1 MKRKLMAGELEPKKE
16 NWIESTRSYLGD
28 IRSEMKR
35 VTWPN
40 RERVQST
47 TLVVIVSVF
56 IFAAYFKIV
65 DTILQKT
72 VVAAEAALVK

>member
-1 MKRKLMAGELEPKKE
+1 MAGELEKKQQ
-16 NWIESTRSYLGD
+16 NWIESTRSYRGD

-35 VTWPN
+35 VTWPS

-47 TLVVIVSVF
+47 TLVVIISVF

-65 DTILQKT
+65 DSILQKT
-72 VVAAEAALVK
+72 VVAAEAALVKY

>member
-1 MKRKLMAGELEPKKE
+1 MAGELEVKQ
-16 NWIESTRSYLGD
+16 NWIESTRSYLND

-40 RERVQST
+40 REKVQST

-56 IFAAYFKIV
+56 IFAAYFKVV
-65 DTILQKT
+65 DTILTKT
-72 VVAAEAALVK
+72 VVAAESALVKQ

>member
-1 MKRKLMAGELEPKKE
+1 MAGELDKKQQ

-47 TLVVIVSVF
+47 TLVVIISVF
-56 IFAAYFKIV
+56 IFAAYFKVV
-65 DTILQKT
+65 DTILEKT
-72 VVAAEAALVK
+72 IVAAETALVR

>member
-1 MKRKLMAGELEPKKE
+1 MAGELEPKKSSFID
-16 NWIESTRSYLGD
+16 NTRTYLSD

-47 TLVVIVSVF
+47 TLVVMVSVF
-56 IFAAYFKIV
+56 IFAAYFEVV
-65 DTILQKT
+65 DTVLQKT
-72 VVAAEAALVK
+72 VLKVEQVLTK

>member
-1 MKRKLMAGELEPKKE
+1 MAGELEPKKN
-16 NWIESTRSYLGD
+16 NWIEDTRSYLGD

-40 RERVQST
+40 RDRVQST
-47 TLVVIVSVF
+47 TMVVIVSVF

-65 DTILQKT
+65 DTVIERT
-72 VVAAEAALVK
+72 VVKVEQSLIK

>member
-1 MKRKLMAGELEPKKE
+1 MAGELDKKQE

-35 VTWPN
+35 VTWPS

-47 TLVVIVSVF
+47 TAVVIVSVF

-65 DTILQKT
+65 DTVLEKT
-72 VVAAEAALVK
+72 IVAAETALVK

>member
-1 MKRKLMAGELEPKKE
+1 MAGELEPKQS
-16 NWIESTRSYLGD
+16 WIENTRSYLQD

-35 VTWPN
+35 VTWPS

-47 TLVVIVSVF
+47 TIVVIVSVF

-65 DTILQKT
+65 DTVLTKT
-72 VVAAEAALVK
+72 VVAAESALVKQ

>member
-1 MKRKLMAGELEPKKE
+1 MAGELEVKQ
-16 NWIESTRSYLGD
+16 NWIESTRSYLND

-35 VTWPN
+35 VTWPS

-56 IFAAYFKIV
+56 IFAAYFKLV
-65 DTILQKT
+65 DTILTKT
-72 VVAAEAALVK
+72 VVAAESALVKQ

>member
-1 MKRKLMAGELEPKKE
+1 MAGELEGKQ
-16 NWIESTRSYLGD
+16 NWIESTRSYLHD

-40 RERVQST
+40 REKVQST

-56 IFAAYFKIV
+56 IFAAYFYTVDKILV
-65 DTILQKT
+65 KT
-72 VVAAEAALVK
+72 VVAAQAALVKR

>member
-1 MKRKLMAGELEPKKE
+1 MAGELDKKQE
-16 NWIESTRSYLGD
+16 NWIESTRAYLGD

-35 VTWPN
+35 VTWPS

-65 DTILQKT
+65 DSILQKT
-72 VVAAEAALVK
+72 VVAAEAALVKP

>member
-1 MKRKLMAGELEPKKE
+1 MAGEIVEAKKK
-16 NWIESTRSYLGD
+16 NWIEDTRAYLND

-40 RERVQST
+40 RDRVEST
-47 TLVVIVSVF
+47 TVVVLVSVF

-65 DTILQKT
+65 DWAVQHS
-72 VVAAEAALVK
+72 VVAFQQRLLR

>member
-1 MKRKLMAGELEPKKE
+1 MAAELEVKKE
-16 NWIESTRSYLGD
+16 SWIESTRSYLTD

-40 RERVQST
+40 RLQVQST
-47 TLVVIVSVF
+47 TVVVILAVF

-65 DTILQKT
+65 DQLINAT
-72 VVAAEAALVK
+72 VVKLYSVLSK